1 MNPIQ
6 YFLWGNNPIK
16 PEFHIDLV
24 HNPNKTGVY
33 QFDFNENGYTNMTF
47 YMSDNSPIFFK
58 SHYSLH
64 PTIESLVYFNRF
76 EELVRNYQS
85 FKIAH
90 CNKFMFSVIIQKLNG
105 QTPAFNYREVRVEI
119 GKEILFHDQ
128 GILFYSN
135 NKGNNVYELEF
146 TLLTSSIII
155 TEFFKRFVVILP
167 TS

>member
-1 MNPIQ
+1 
-6 YFLWGNNPIK
+6 
-16 PEFHIDLV
+16 
-24 HNPNKTGVY
+24 
-33 QFDFNENGYTNMTF
+33 
-47 YMSDNSPIFFK
+47 
-58 SHYSLH
+58 
-64 PTIESLVYFNRF
+64 
-76 EELVRNYQS
+76 
-85 FKIAH
+85 
-90 CNKFMFSVIIQKLNG
+90 MFSVIIQKLNG

-146 TLLTSSIII
+146 TLLTSPIII